1 MNTKFEFKKPDFEN
15 FKNRNF
21 GGKGKKALKVSL
33 IAFLIM
39 LVISV
44 GISAIRTFSLG
55 GMVRVNVFSV
65 LLALHLVDM
74 KIRGMMLFSATTVNI
89 GVVIVLLLPIIAIS
103 ISNFIV
109 YRRKF
114 ENMGD
119 CIYESIKI
127 AFIYGMILAIVSL
140 FSKIRIN
147 MGMDSMFGF
156 GMNNSTIIGY
166 KMISSFANGFIISF
180 LISIVLNWKK
190 EFRGES
196 YLTDV
201 ISDGFKVF
209 LKVVAIVL
217 VITSVVTFTKNYSL
231 SDFGLS
237 DYSKGMSVI
246 AYIVQ
251 ITSYLLAIASG
262 GAVNIG
268 NNSDSLSVFSIFNSS
283 VFTDTRLLIAILF
296 SSFALIMIFEGA
308 NIYKNYRFENK
319 KTVIHFSVVYAFLV
333 GLVAKFSSIALST
346 SSSQIMPSLEIII
359 RVNPLSLFV
368 IVFALSVLFLEVG
381 YIITPNVDNLFSKYD
396 NN

>member
-1 MNTKFEFKKPDFEN
+1 MNTRFEFKKPNFEN

-21 GGKGKKALKVSL
+21 GAEGKKSLKVSL

-44 GISAIRTFSLG
+44 GIATIRTFGLG
-55 GMVRVNVFSV
+55 GMIRVNVFSV
-65 LLALHLVDM
+65 LLALHLIDM

-89 GVVIVLLLPIIAIS
+89 GIVIVLLLPIIVLS

-114 ENMGD
+114 ENMRD
-119 CIYESIKI
+119 CIYESVKI
-127 AFIYGMILAIVSL
+127 AFIYGMILAVVSI

-156 GMNNSTIIGY
+156 GMNNSTTIGY

-180 LISIVLNWKK
+180 LTSIVLNWKK

-209 LKVVAIVL
+209 LKMVAIVL
-217 VITSVVTFTKNYSL
+217 IVTSIVTFTKNYSL
-231 SDFGLS
+231 SDFGIS
-237 DYSKGMSVI
+237 NYSKGAFVI
-246 AYIVQ
+246 VYILQ
-251 ITSYLLAIASG
+251 IASYLIAIASG

-268 NNSDSLSVFSIFNSS
+268 NNSDYLSIFSIFNSS

-296 SSFALIMIFEGA
+296 SIFALIMIFEGA

-319 KTVIHFSVVYAFLV
+319 KTVIHFSIIYAFLV

-346 SSSQIMPSLEIII
+346 SSSQIMPSLDIII

-368 IVFALSVLFLEVG
+368 IVFMLSVLFLEVG
-381 YIITPNVDNLFSKYD
+381 YRLAPKADNLFSEY
-396 NN
+396 NNN